1 MTADDFFALAKKHQ
15 VDMVDLKFVDL
26 LGTWQH
32 CSFPIDLWD
41 ADTFKD
47 GLGFDGS
54 SIRGWMGIHE
64 SDMLGMPDPDT
75 ARIDPFFSKP
85 TIRQTAIKQSRY
97 RWQRPRRLTTGQPRS
112 CSTAHEQLIRA
123 IAVADMP

>member
-47 GLGFDGS
+47 GLGFAHIVTGYGPTESCAIVSTCRYDDPLDTVATQVMQMVSGP
-54 SIRGWMGIHE
+54 IALLLIIAGFAGAGIIYF
-64 SDMLGMPDPDT
+64 LG
-75 ARIDPFFSKP
+75 RNF
-85 TIRQTAIKQSRY
+85 
-97 RWQRPRRLTTGQPRS
+97 
-112 CSTAHEQLIRA
+112 E
-123 IAVADMP
+123 VAFV